1 MIAMSLSSLIT
12 SASGQGYIESASKN
26 LYENSLD
33 SLYTAVSNSM
43 SFKEERFKKYSKKT
57 SGKIINDAIYQMSKL
72 CGQIDKC
79 SMFIFT
85 IICPKRE
92 YSKASH

>member
-12 SASGQGYIESASKN
+12 SASGQGYLESASES

-43 SFKEERFKKYSKKT
+43 SFKEERFKNTLKKLQ
-57 SGKIINDAIYQMSKL
+57 AKL
-72 CGQIDKC
+72 
-79 SMFIFT
+79 
-85 IICPKRE
+85 
-92 YSKASH
+92 

>member
-43 SFKEERFKKYSKKT
+43 SFKEERFKNTLKKLQ
-57 SGKIINDAIYQMSKL
+57 AKL
-72 CGQIDKC
+72 
-79 SMFIFT
+79 
-85 IICPKRE
+85 
-92 YSKASH
+92 